1 MKESAGVRAAA
12 ISAST
17 IHDMQNNL
25 AIDNP
30 EKACH
35 FQQ

>member
-1 MKESAGVRAAA
+1 MEESAVVRAAA
-12 ISAST
+12 ISVST

-25 AIDNP
+25 TIDNS
-30 EKACH
+30 EKACR